1 MCFQLSNI
9 VVHSDV
15 LCFTEHSCLRT
26 FGRCRKPNYHWASLL
41 GNNFLNALFGNARK
55 IVILRRVKK
64 SAESRQ
70 IVNLIA
76 KNYLKGIPKIFL
88 KAAFIKFN
96 QSTKFGIRHYHHFCV
111 LKIYHVM
118 GNKVEPIF
126 CEMLGGRVFQYLFLS
141 ICGVDKIEHFVFVA
155 HSFR

>member
-1 MCFQLSNI
+1 MFQLSSI
-9 VVHSDV
+9 AVYRHVF
-15 LCFTEHSCLRT
+15 CFAKHSCFRS
-26 FGRCRKPNYHWASLL
+26 FGRCRKSNHLWASLL
-41 GNNFLNALFGNARK
+41 GNNFLNALFGNA
-55 IVILRRVKK
+55 VIISIPRRVKK

-76 KNYLKGIPKIFL
+76 KNELKSIPKIFL
-88 KAAFIKFN
+88 KAAFIKLN
-96 QSTKFGIRHYHHFCV
+96 QSAKFGIRHYHNFRV

-126 CEMLGGRVFQYLFLS
+126 CEMLGGMVFQYLFLS
-141 ICGVDKIEHFVFVA
+141 ICGIDKIEHFVFVA